1 MCRVSISLFIVFL
14 LSLTYVS
21 ALFPTTNAIQI
32 DLTGQVSSIYDGNT
46 FTINQGGTIIRLADI
61 DVPGVY
67 QRGYDQAKSYLSD
80 LISGKA
86 VYLDQS
92 ALAGGID
99 GRLICVVYI
108 DYDSQNY
115 LNVNKKVLESPYFTQ
130 VDNRN
135 DFNPSTWTLL
145 VPKDSASPPVL
156 YTLTIQPPDGSGTTN
171 PAPGGYT
178 YDQGSSAQ
186 VTATSSSGW
195 EFSHW
200 ILDGENSVSINPIPV
215 TMNSARTVKAVFIQN
230 AYTLIIQPPDGSG
243 TTDPSSG
250 SYRYYQVVT
259 VPVQATPSSGWVF
272 DHWLLDGSNI
282 GSQNPYTVNMNDNHQ
297 LKAVFTQGQP
307 TTPQPPSSK
316 YELSVLRPIGSGSTD
331 PVSGTYIYNQ
341 VVSVDMRAIPS
352 SGWRFDHWIL
362 DGVDTVEANP
372 TEVRMDSNHMIQAVF
387 TSAPSSAYTLT
398 VETPDGS
405 GSTDPSSGS
414 YTYQQPV
421 RTTIKAAAA
430 SGWVFDHWV
439 LDGANA
445 GKSNPYEVIMNADHR
460 IKAVFAAS
468 SSSSNGIPCYPL
480 ESVLL
485 GVIASF
491 VLITSLTRVQSRKR
505 VIGLDQEK
513 STMQVRFNLTRVHS
527 ACATASIIHE
537 VNALLVMLN
546 LLRLQRV
553 D

>member
-1 MCRVSISLFIVFL
+1 MCRVRISLFIIFL
-14 LSLTYVS
+14 LSLTYLS
-21 ALFPTTNAIQI
+21 ARLSVINAIQI
-32 DLTGQVSSIYDGNT
+32 DLTGQVSSIQDGNT
-46 FTINQGGTIIRLADI
+46 FTINQGDTIIRLADI
-61 DVPGVY
+61 DIPGVY

-80 LISGKA
+80 LISGKV

-92 ALAGGID
+92 ALAGVID

-135 DFNPSTWTLL
+135 DFTPSTWTLL
-145 VPKDSASPPVL
+145 VPKGSTPPPVH
-156 YTLTIQPPDGSGTTN
+156 YALTIQPPDGSGTTN

-178 YDQGSSAQ
+178 YDQGSSAL
-186 VTATSSSGW
+186 VTAAPSSGW
-195 EFSHW
+195 QFNHW

-215 TMNSARTVKAVFIQN
+215 TMNSARTVKAVFTQN
-230 AYTLIIQPPDGSG
+230 SYTLMIQPPDGSG

-259 VPVQATPSSGWVF
+259 VPVQANPSSGWVF
-272 DHWLLDGSNI
+272 DHWLLDGLNI

-307 TTPQPPSSK
+307 PPSQPPPSK
-316 YELSVLRPIGSGSTD
+316 YELKVLRPIGSGSTD
-331 PVSGTYIYNQ
+331 PVSGTYTYNQ

-372 TEVRMDSNHMIQAVF
+372 TEVRMESNHMIQAVF
-387 TSAPSSAYTLT
+387 ISAPSSAYTLT
-398 VETPDGS
+398 VEQPDGS
-405 GSTDPSSGS
+405 GSTDPASGS

-421 RTTIKAAAA
+421 RTTIRANSA
-430 SGWVFDHWV
+430 SGWFFDHWV

-445 GKSNPYEVIMNADHR
+445 GKANPYEVIMNADHR
-460 IKAVFAAS
+460 IKAVFTTS
-468 SSSSNGIPCYPL
+468 SSSSSGIPGYPP
-480 ESVLL
+480 ESILL

-491 VLITSLTRVQSRKR
+491 ALITSFMRICSRKR
-505 VIGLDQEK
+505 IIGL
-513 STMQVRFNLTRVHS
+513 
-527 ACATASIIHE
+527 
-537 VNALLVMLN
+537 
-546 LLRLQRV
+546 
-553 D
+553 